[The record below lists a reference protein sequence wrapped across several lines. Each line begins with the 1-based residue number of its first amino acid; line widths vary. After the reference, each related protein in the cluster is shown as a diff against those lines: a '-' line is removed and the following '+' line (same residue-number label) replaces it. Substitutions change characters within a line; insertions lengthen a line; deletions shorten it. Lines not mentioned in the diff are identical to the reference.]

1 MDSKVR
7 MESDLI
13 EPLIELQASDRKR
26 DRLQKKLDDIP
37 IKLKSHTDR
46 ISKIESE
53 LAVFVLE
60 HKEHRTEADR
70 EELEVKA
77 LEAEREK
84 LKKQMNAPGLNNREY
99 LALQEHLTG
108 VLADINSHSDVA
120 LKAMTKA
127 EEVEGS
133 MTELK
138 EQLSKAQEEYG
149 AAREQLE
156 GSLQPTKE
164 DLERRSGERAEY
176 LPGVNIDAL
185 AVYERVRT
193 KHKDALAI
201 LDGTIDRAA
210 GRIGSDL
217 HCSACYMTVTA
228 NDAVRIL
235 ARKEVVQCKS
245 CVRVLYVP

>member
-1 MDSKVR
+1 MDSKVG
-7 MESDLI
+7 MDTDLI

-37 IKLKSHTDR
+37 IKLKSHTDK
-46 ISKIESE
+46 IAGIESQLAE
-53 LAVFVLE
+53 LVVE
-60 HKEHRTEADR
+60 HKGHRTEADR

-120 LKAMTKA
+120 LKAMTKV
-127 EEVEGS
+127 EEIEAA
-133 MTELK
+133 MTEFK
-138 EQLSKAQEEYG
+138 EQLSKAQEEYA

-156 GSLQPTKE
+156 GALQPTKE
-164 DLERRSGERAEY
+164 DLEKRNRDRAEY
-176 LPGVNIDAL
+176 LPKVNVEAL

-193 KHKDALAI
+193 KHKDALAV

-228 NDAVRIL
+228 NDAVKIL
-235 ARKEVVQCKS
+235 ARKEIVQCKS
-245 CVRVLYVP
+245 CVRILYVP